1 MKLLATHNW
10 LSDCLL
16 VTFECKTRIVIVKT
30 KALPKVKWNVLF
42 SQMSG
47 PRWMMQNEAGLFWR
61 AKGNGTQALACLRQA
76 LHSAPP
82 QHRDMPLVNT
92 ANLLLHYGLH
102 DEAHELLQQALQIN
116 RSEVCTDS
124 DL

>member
-1 MKLLATHNW
+1 MIKW
-10 LSDCLL
+10 
-16 VTFECKTRIVIVKT
+16 
-30 KALPKVKWNVLF
+30 KVSF

-61 AKGNGTQALACLRQA
+61 AKGNGTRALVCLRQA

-102 DEAHELLQQALQIN
+102 DEAHNLLQQALQIN
-116 RSEVCTDS
+116 RSEVHIHTDLQRRPLNTTPFNS
-124 DL
+124 AEFMTSATNFTL

>member
-1 MKLLATHNW
+1 
-10 LSDCLL
+10 
-16 VTFECKTRIVIVKT
+16 
-30 KALPKVKWNVLF
+30 
-42 SQMSG
+42 MSG

-102 DEAHELLQQALQIN
+102 DEAHELLQQALVVN
-116 RSEVCTDS
+116 RTEVWTDT
-124 DL
+124 DLAIMETVEHHTFSAQTLLLLPPSLHCKWLHN